1 MRYLLTFLALIV
13 LNTTPLVTHAE
24 VLRPIE
30 TQVGTVI
37 DGDTFITREGQHV
50 RLLGI
55 NTPERKHDA
64 NPAEE
69 GSYEAT
75 KYAKSLLTKGANVL
89 LKFDENDRDRYGRL
103 LAHVYLDDGTWVNK
117 KLIEEGY
124 AHVYSF
130 PDNRSHL
137 SELLEAETQARQR
150 QKGIWQQRRWL
161 ILNAEPLPDKFNV
174 GKFQLVKGTPL
185 KAAKVNGVVYLNYG
199 ENWRTDFTIEIPPQA
214 QDSFKEE
221 GIEPMTAYLDKP
233 IVVRGHLKPVNG
245 MLIRVTHPEQI
256 QVIPAK

>member
-1 MRYLLTFLALIV
+1 MRYLLTFLALV
-13 LNTTPLVTHAE
+13 VFHTTPFASMAE

-30 TQVGTVI
+30 TEVGTVI

-55 NTPERKHDA
+55 NTPEKKRDA

-69 GSYEAT
+69 GAYEAT
-75 KYAKSLLTKGANVL
+75 NYAKSLLPKGTPVT

-103 LAHVYLDDGTWVNK
+103 LAHVYLNDGTWVNK
-117 KLIEEGY
+117 KLVEEGY

-137 SELLEAETQARQR
+137 DTLLAAETKARR
-150 QKGIWQQRRWL
+150 QHKGIWQQRRWE
-161 ILNAEPLPDKFNV
+161 ILNAQPLPDKFKV
-174 GKFQLVKGTPL
+174 GKFQLVKGTPIQ
-185 KAAKVNGVVYLNYG
+185 AAKVKGVVYLNYG
-199 ENWRTDFTIEIPPQA
+199 ENWRTDFTIEIPPYA
-214 QDSFKEE
+214 QEAFKDE
-221 GIEPMTAYLDKP
+221 GIEPLTAYIDKP
-233 IVVRGHLKPVNG
+233 IIVRGHLKPVNG

-256 QVIPAK
+256 QPATAE